1 VVTYPDGRQFAVAV
15 FTRSDSLTD
24 RNPALDAA
32 IGQAARL
39 AVEGLR
45 LT

>member
-1 VVTYPDGRQFAVAV
+1 V
-15 FTRSDSLTD
+15 FTRSDSLAD

-32 IGQAARL
+32 MGRAARL

-45 LT
+45 GDSRER